1 MEDRKV
7 YIDKMAAK
15 LKEWDEKIQKLE
27 TKLNSAG
34 AGAKVEFRQQI
45 TELRSKREEAQQ
57 KLKKLQASSEGSW
70 EELKAG
76 IEKSTKIFG
85 DSVKKSWDKLK

>member
-15 LKEWDEKIQKLE
+15 LKEWDDKIQKLE
-27 TKLNSAG
+27 KKLDAAG
-34 AGAKVEFRQQI
+34 ADAKVEFRQQI
-45 TELRSKREEAQQ
+45 TELRSRREEAQQ
-57 KLKKLQASSEGSW
+57 KLKKLQAASEGSW

-85 DSVKKSWDKLK
+85 DSVKKAWDKLK